1 MKKDNVYVREN
12 SVFFRQSCAI
22 CGEMERPYSLM
33 FVNEQEQF
41 VCEYHIIDNEVNLI
55 LTQDDIHRLD
65 TLVFLGNQKEWE
77 KEEEEKRAKKEPA
90 ISVFRH
96 SINDNGE
103 RHTIIGVDL
112 ESLEMTYFDRTLSG
126 IKVRGKLFLDGC
138 GEEHYKSGTYDFDNK
153 DIYDPNEVDKLPL
166 FNNVKPLLLEMLKSR
181 DKILKEPELSSEG
194 SLPF

>member
-65 TLVFLGNQKEWE
+65 TLVFLGNQEPPE
-77 KEEEEKRAKKEPA
+77 MGAFLYTSIETDTRTRARA
-90 ISVFRH
+90 NYVNNFILL
-96 SINDNGE
+96 
-103 RHTIIGVDL
+103 II
-112 ESLEMTYFDRTLSG
+112 
-126 IKVRGKLFLDGC
+126 K
-138 GEEHYKSGTYDFDNK
+138 
-153 DIYDPNEVDKLPL
+153 
-166 FNNVKPLLLEMLKSR
+166 
-181 DKILKEPELSSEG
+181 
-194 SLPF
+194 